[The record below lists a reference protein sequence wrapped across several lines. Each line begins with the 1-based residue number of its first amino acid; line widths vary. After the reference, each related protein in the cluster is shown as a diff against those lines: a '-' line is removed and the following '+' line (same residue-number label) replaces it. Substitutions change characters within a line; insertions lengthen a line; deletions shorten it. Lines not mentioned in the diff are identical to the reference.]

1 MFPEKFIIRMQEML
15 GEEYE
20 AFYETLREE
29 RHQGLRI
36 NTLKAETEGF
46 LKKAPFS
53 LSPVPWTE
61 TGFYYEG
68 TAQPGRHPLHEAG
81 VYYIQEPSAMAP
93 AAFADAVRESA
104 FWICVPRP
112 EERAPSWRLP

>member
-20 AFYETLREE
+20 AFYEALREE

-46 LKKAPFS
+46 LKKI
-53 LSPVPWTE
+53 
-61 TGFYYEG
+61 
-68 TAQPGRHPLHEAG
+68 GRAH
-81 VYYIQEPSAMAP
+81 V
-93 AAFADAVRESA
+93 
-104 FWICVPRP
+104 
-112 EERAPSWRLP
+112 